1 MSAPRVARFN
11 DLEALSKAAADIFTR
26 IAQDSV
32 ARRGQFAVALAG
44 GSTPKRL
51 YELLASVVRRERV
64 PWSHVEFFWGD
75 ERAVPLDH
83 PESNYRM
90 VYETLLSKIDVAPAQ
105 IHRMPAERADLGQA
119 AADYQH
125 ELARTLAAD
134 PNGHPPPL
142 DLAVL
147 GLGDDGHTASLFP
160 HTTALSEQHRW
171 VVANY
176 VPKLDS
182 RRLTLTPPMLNC
194 AQHVLFMVSGVH
206 KAQALAAVLEGP
218 RDPQR
223 LPAQLI
229 APVSGNLE
237 WLVDTR
243 AASALREPWFVSR

>member
-1 MSAPRVARFN
+1 MARAVSAPRVARFS
-11 DLEALSKAAADIFTR
+11 DLEGLSEAAADLFTAM
-26 IAQDSV
+26 AQEAV
-32 ARRGQFAVALAG
+32 ARRGQFTVALAG

-51 YELLASVVRRERV
+51 YELLASAPRLERV

-75 ERAVPLDH
+75 ERAVSPDH

-90 VYETLLSKIDVAPAQ
+90 AYETLLSKIDVAPAQ

-134 PNGHPPPL
+134 PNGQPPSL
-142 DLAVL
+142 DLALL

-160 HTTALSEQHRW
+160 HTTALSEHHRW

-194 AQHVLFMVSGVH
+194 AQHVLFMVSGAH

-229 APVSGNLE
+229 APPSRHLQ
-237 WLVDTR
+237 WLVDTA
-243 AASALREPWFVSR
+243 AASALRRQS